1 MVYNGIMPVI
11 FLDSASI
18 SEQSAFTLIQL
29 RLVNKTM
36 QHSKQLPSTGIH
48 INFYILMRTLIYI
61 IDQKLKS
68 LKNAAILFNSCES

>member
-1 MVYNGIMPVI
+1 MVYNGSMPVI

-36 QHSKQLPSTGIH
+36 QHSKQLH
-48 INFYILMRTLIYI
+48 LMRTLIYI

-68 LKNAAILFNSCES
+68 LKNAAILFNSCEFLVKHRTC